1 MGIYSMMSSA
11 FYVMIQMS
19 IFGNKLGERV
29 APEIVTVRDNP
40 AAYSVANRAFD
51 DEGVPAGEKA
61 IIDRGV
67 LKTYLHNT
75 STAKIFGGE
84 TTGQNYITG
93 DFSTI
98 PRDGAFLVE
107 GGEITGSLKD
117 IRISDNAMRMLN
129 GVKAMSRERQHVHW
143 WEMDTPTLTPY
154 VLIEGV
160 KITRPR

>member
-1 MGIYSMMSSA
+1 
-11 FYVMIQMS
+11 
-19 IFGNKLGERV
+19 
-29 APEIVTVRDNP
+29 
-40 AAYSVANRAFD
+40 
-51 DEGVPAGEKA
+51 
-61 IIDRGV
+61 
-67 LKTYLHNT
+67 
-75 STAKIFGGE
+75 
-84 TTGQNYITG
+84 
-93 DFSTI
+93 
-98 PRDGAFLVE
+98 VE